1 MKRCSLNRLIN
12 VAVASALLGFAG
24 CAPRSQ
30 ADAQAEVFRADAEWL
45 KAVQARDAERA
56 LSYWADDAI
65 VFSPG
70 SPAVSGKAAIREF
83 VAKSLS
89 TPGFSITWNTAA
101 VVVSGSGDLAYTTG
115 TNRVTV
121 DAPDGKQ
128 VVIDGKAVS
137 IWRRQKDGA
146 WKCVVDIW
154 NDAAPPQ

>member
-1 MKRCSLNRLIN
+1 MKRFIG
-12 VAVASALLGFAG
+12 VAVTGVLLAIAG

-30 ADAQAEVFRADAEWL
+30 ADVQADVLRTDAEWL
-45 KAVQARDAERA
+45 KAVQARDADRA

-65 VFSPG
+65 VFPPG

-83 VAKSLS
+83 IAKSFS
-89 TPGFSITWNTAA
+89 TPGFTITWTTAA

-121 DAPDGKQ
+121 NAPDGKQ
-128 VVIDGKAVS
+128 VVIDGKGVS
-137 IWRRQKDGA
+137 IWRRQKGGA

-154 NDAAPPQ
+154 NDVAPPQ